1 MNIPK
6 YFPTTFKKVNNQWY
20 FGNQIS
26 TYELCGHIQRH
37 LGKDDAWMNNLYDT
51 LKTDSVNKVLRYGTY
66 AGLNDWSPT
75 FTDEQLEKFISL
87 VDNI

>member
-1 MNIPK
+1 MNLPK
-6 YFPTTFKKVNNQWY
+6 YFPTTFKKVNNEWY
-20 FGNQIS
+20 FGNQKS
-26 TYELCGHIQRH
+26 TYELCGHVQRH
-37 LGKDDAWMNNLYDT
+37 LGKDDVWMNNLYDT
-51 LKTDSVNKVLRYGTY
+51 MKTDSVNKVLRYGTC

>member
-37 LGKDDAWMNNLYDT
+37 IGKDNTWMNNLYDT

-87 VDNI
+87 VHNI